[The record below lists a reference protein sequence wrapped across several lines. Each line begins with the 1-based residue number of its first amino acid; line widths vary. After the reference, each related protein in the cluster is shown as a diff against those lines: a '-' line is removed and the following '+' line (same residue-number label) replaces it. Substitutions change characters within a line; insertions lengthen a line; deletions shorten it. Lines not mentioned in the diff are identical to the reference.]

1 MSLVQRAVW
10 AAVAVGAVAFAVQGG
25 EYGTTDLLAQRERL
39 RALKAE
45 VDSLQTQV
53 DSLRVVERRLRDD
66 PALQERVAREEFGMV
81 RGDRELLFR
90 LVDPKRA
97 PPTDASSPRADST
110 RSGG

>member
-1 MSLVQRAVW
+1 MSVLQRAVW
-10 AAVAVGAVAFAVQGG
+10 AAVAIGAVAFAVQGG

-39 RALKAE
+39 RSLKVE
-45 VDSLQTQV
+45 VDSLQAQV

-90 LVDPKRA
+90 LVDPKRSPSA
-97 PPTDASSPRADST
+97 DSSSPRGDSA